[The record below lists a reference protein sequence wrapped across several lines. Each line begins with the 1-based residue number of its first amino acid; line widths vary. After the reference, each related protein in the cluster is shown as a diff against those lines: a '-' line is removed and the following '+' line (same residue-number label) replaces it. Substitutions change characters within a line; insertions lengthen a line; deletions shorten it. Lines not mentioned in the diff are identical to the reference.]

1 MSININSVQTEED
14 FLKTISESANI
25 TFVLSPYQIQ
35 FLRHHPLNHYIYD
48 PKVDYDPKNERF
60 KVLGRL
66 LLDEFKKTKLYGNT
80 EIVKVTK
87 NGYILTGHRR
97 CMVAIHFEIPIQII
111 VVDEI
116 YDKDAP
122 LKDKKEQ
129 ITKYNKNKEG
139 DRKEE
144 TYAHWLHRAKGE
156 YELIKEHEPDMPD
169 KKIRALV
176 KEEMLQLHG
185 IDWQQFLYAQK
196 VLEEFNRPDLIKKID
211 DGEMKPK
218 KALEEAK
225 KVNRKKV
232 EINPNQKVWKA
243 EFEKNPEIGKL
254 IKSEYIRIY
263 KELSAIKTPDD
274 TNMFDDTT
282 GFEVGP
288 ITTVLSH
295 WMMKITTSAIKKFT
309 DINVVTAAAQGGGTP
324 DIYFPDLTKE
334 AKAKNSN
341 YAPEVMEVKGASQ
354 TKDGNPKLYGGPG
367 FGTSIHRDW
376 YIVFFIDNKGERF
389 FIMLVQIQ
397 KEDLKG
403 GKKSDTA
410 QFSNVSEDEDKK
422 GYTCSFQ
429 DLMQNHYD
437 KKDYYVIA
445 GDVYK
450 SSTDKFIMDFDKV
463 K

>member
-1 MSININSVQTEED
+1 
-14 FLKTISESANI
+14 
-25 TFVLSPYQIQ
+25 
-35 FLRHHPLNHYIYD
+35 
-48 PKVDYDPKNERF
+48 
-60 KVLGRL
+60 
-66 LLDEFKKTKLYGNT
+66 
-80 EIVKVTK
+80 
-87 NGYILTGHRR
+87 
-97 CMVAIHFEIPIQII
+97 
-111 VVDEI
+111 
-116 YDKDAP
+116 
-122 LKDKKEQ
+122 
-129 ITKYNKNKEG
+129 
-139 DRKEE
+139 
-144 TYAHWLHRAKGE
+144 
-156 YELIKEHEPDMPD
+156 MPD

-263 KELSAIKTPDD
+263 KELSAIKTPDG

-309 DINVVTAAAQGGGTP
+309 DINVVTAADQGGGTP

-334 AKAKNSN
+334 AKAKN
-341 YAPEVMEVKGASQ
+341 
-354 TKDGNPKLYGGPG
+354 
-367 FGTSIHRDW
+367 
-376 YIVFFIDNKGERF
+376 
-389 FIMLVQIQ
+389 
-397 KEDLKG
+397 
-403 GKKSDTA
+403 
-410 QFSNVSEDEDKK
+410 
-422 GYTCSFQ
+422 
-429 DLMQNHYD
+429 
-437 KKDYYVIA
+437 
-445 GDVYK
+445 
-450 SSTDKFIMDFDKV
+450 
-463 K
+463 